1 MFFIVN
7 KTKREIVISD
17 LSVAMGPRQAMD
29 LDRFIDRK
37 KSERSKDLD
46 TAIKRGFV
54 NVRQKTN
61 EESSLVIK
69 QIKEE
74 IDPKQMDK
82 FKKDIN
88 NEIKN
93 QFSSLKKDLLNA
105 KGSNNS
111 NVDNS
116 ELLEKLASLIQ
127 NNKNGDLSVKSED
140 EEVPINGD
148 VLSSIHAKTVDRQIK
163 NTEISSNVSYEEKEV
178 QNDIDQNISELE
190 DLIGSN

>member
-7 KTKREIVISD
+7 KTKTEVIISD
-17 LSVAMGPRQAMD
+17 LSVSMGPRQALD
-29 LDRFIDRK
+29 LDKFIDRK
-37 KSERSKDLD
+37 KSERSRDLS
-46 TAIKRGFV
+46 TAIKKGIIS
-54 NVRQKTN
+54 VRQKTN

-74 IDPKQMDK
+74 MNPREMDK

-88 NEIKN
+88 DEIKN

-105 KGSNNS
+105 NNSNSS

-116 ELLEKLASLIQ
+116 ELLKQLANLI
-127 NNKNGDLSVKSED
+127 KNSKNSDTIVKSED
-140 EEVPINGD
+140 EEVLIDGD

-163 NTEISSNVSYEEKEV
+163 DTKISNVNYEEKEV
-178 QNDIDQNISELE
+178 QNDIDENIDELE
-190 DLIGSN
+190 KLLN

>member
-74 IDPKQMDK
+74 MNPREMDK

-88 NEIKN
+88 DEIKN

-105 KGSNNS
+105 NNSNSS

-116 ELLEKLASLIQ
+116 ELLEKLADLI
-127 NNKNGDLSVKSED
+127 KNSKNSDTIVKSEED
-140 EEVPINGD
+140 EVPID
-148 VLSSIHAKTVDRQIK
+148 SDILSEIHKRSVNKQMKDTNI
-163 NTEISSNVSYEEKEV
+163 SNVEYEEKEV
-178 QNDIDQNISELE
+178 QNDIDQNVDELE
-190 DLIGSN
+190 NLLGN